1 LDRGKSV
8 SSQAALWQ
16 VVIVLLAV
24 YIYPAHAQYGASLQG
39 TVTDA
44 QGGVI
49 PGATLTLTDQETSR
63 TLTTQSNSTGT
74 FVFGSLAPSTYRVE
88 ATRDGFKKK
97 VIDNVKIVAEQSNAL
112 NVALDV
118 GGASET
124 VSVNAETQPLIDT
137 QTGAIASTIS
147 QNEIA
152 KLPSFGRDVYQ
163 LLQLSPGMFGD
174 ASQGSGGGT
183 NPLPTNQGP
192 GGSGATSGVFAT
204 ENRPQV
210 VSNGGRNDT
219 NNISLDGVG
228 ITSVTWG
235 SAAVITPNEDSVK
248 EVKVVSNNY
257 DAEWGRAS
265 GAQIQVTSQNG
276 TNDFH
281 GSAFIKVDRPG
292 LNAYQRYDPNNNPQR
307 NTSRFNQIGGSLGG
321 PILHNRLFGFFAYE
335 TIRNSSTATGGG
347 WYETPAFD
355 QLAPAGSIASQYL
368 TLPGA
373 GGRGRFRRRSPA
385 ARAGYAS

>member
-1 LDRGKSV
+1 MPPIAQKISSRTLLDRGKSV

-112 NVALDV
+112 NVALEV

-137 QTGAIASTIS
+137 QTGAIASTS
-147 QNEIA
+147 GTA
-152 KLPSFGRDVYQ
+152 SSSF
-163 LLQLSPGMFGD
+163 
-174 ASQGSGGGT
+174 
-183 NPLPTNQGP
+183 
-192 GGSGATSGVFAT
+192 
-204 ENRPQV
+204 
-210 VSNGGRNDT
+210 
-219 NNISLDGVG
+219 
-228 ITSVTWG
+228 
-235 SAAVITPNEDSVK
+235 
-248 EVKVVSNNY
+248 
-257 DAEWGRAS
+257 
-265 GAQIQVTSQNG
+265 
-276 TNDFH
+276 
-281 GSAFIKVDRPG
+281 
-292 LNAYQRYDPNNNPQR
+292 
-307 NTSRFNQIGGSLGG
+307 
-321 PILHNRLFGFFAYE
+321 
-335 TIRNSSTATGGG
+335 
-347 WYETPAFD
+347 
-355 QLAPAGSIASQYL
+355 
-368 TLPGA
+368 
-373 GGRGRFRRRSPA
+373 
-385 ARAGYAS
+385 

>member
-1 LDRGKSV
+1 MPPIAQKISSRTLLDRGKSV

-112 NVALDV
+112 NVALEV

-257 DAEWGRAS
+257 DAEWGRVWL
-265 GAQIQVTSQNG
+265 QVLGVTPLSQERR
-276 TNDFH
+276 DV
-281 GSAFIKVDRPG
+281 AC
-292 LNAYQRYDPNNNPQR
+292 
-307 NTSRFNQIGGSLGG
+307 
-321 PILHNRLFGFFAYE
+321 
-335 TIRNSSTATGGG
+335 
-347 WYETPAFD
+347 
-355 QLAPAGSIASQYL
+355 SQHRKECQ
-368 TLPGA
+368 GK
-373 GGRGRFRRRSPA
+373 
-385 ARAGYAS
+385 